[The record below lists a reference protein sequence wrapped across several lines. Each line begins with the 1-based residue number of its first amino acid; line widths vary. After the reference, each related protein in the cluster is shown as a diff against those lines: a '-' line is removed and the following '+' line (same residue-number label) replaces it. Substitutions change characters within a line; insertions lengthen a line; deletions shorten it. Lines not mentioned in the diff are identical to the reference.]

1 MQTRQARWW
10 KIKGLPH
17 PNTRKNLLDK
27 FNPAARSLITAG
39 KAYLKALHGAMSAS
53 KIYLETL
60 TKVAR
65 HSQQGLWGGS
75 SDIGMCLMQMVD
87 VYKEVQAQQMNIL
100 KAFYVDLLVP
110 LETNLDKDTKVLQSE
125 QKKFLSSH
133 KHQLDS
139 YTKAASQVK
148 KHKKKNRGNKGTM
161 DKEIKQ
167 YQALEE
173 EKLKMDAF
181 VESSLQNAVTQE
193 RRRYGFI
200 LERQCSLAKH
210 YLAYHAK
217 GSNLLQHTL
226 DNWQDVAKTRET
238 LPDRIRSMLP
248 SARPKDEGIYS
259 TPMCLEDDAMSVT
272 SQMRKARSVDASCLD
287 LSNIADDIPSRP
299 LTRARSEFNLDHR
312 FTPEHM
318 MLRRSM
324 AIPEDLGRRAMAR
337 ALYSYSPSGD
347 NQLSFGEMD
356 LIGLIGE
363 KNKGWQYGENLRTQ
377 RCGWFPVA
385 YTEIIHEEDDSALGS
400 MSTQHLKSR
409 NSVDD
414 SQTSNPTAGSSDG
427 HSGDVSQPP
436 HVHTHRY
443 PSKHR
448 SASAHAVQFRAPS
461 PATASNASTST
472 SSTALPMSQP
482 STSSTASSKSSH
494 VASSHETLRT
504 STSVSSSVNTVLF
517 NHAFMEPQPPRVSAP
532 TLKKSPSQPQTYSR
546 PGSNSFT
553 SSSSLTPGSSM
564 TLSRSF
570 TTAAAS
576 SHLSTRFQKRGSGNS
591 SSFHSSDDSGFSNES
606 GSMRPPVN
614 PDADYSDD
622 DLNGVAPHS
631 MNSLSSR
638 WLRSAL
644 ALPYGSDPVSLPCL
658 PNSESYSSSE
668 ARSLQYIPPLQ
679 DATVTLPT
687 PGRKSKTLKGKPY
700 RDRSLPS
707 FSIDH
712 FVTIARRKTT
722 KVSPNSPCAQK
733 IAAQRERGRQQ
744 DRGRRT
750 LRRSSSLLCLGMDS
764 CTGIPDDLQSADY
777 EDVWSEDWRHSS
789 LVDLHTDIPDPPPF
803 QPPPPPTSFLKQ
815 PIVDYSIRP
824 PMPIPQGEQQQSP
837 VSSTQIIPNEMSPQN
852 SSSGNSTLTGS
863 DEEDEEE
870 IYMVVSDHRRE
881 LRKTITRAQSRKQLA
896 RSLTWAS
903 PAQRSSSSPPKLP
916 PKGEDKSSRSTI
928 SFKINRFRQS
938 RNPHVNTEQSCQ
950 QSTDVL
956 KTPQPS
962 YLAHPSNPPIISYD
976 SITSPPLPPK
986 KNSSRP
992 QHPLPQN
999 LRHEDYHQPQYHH
1012 RSSNPWQYGGSLNI
1026 FNYSDFMNRRL
1037 KCPEG
1042 VSRLDQVSFTTGNLC
1057 GPWYDLW
1064 ADDPSVAD
1072 V

>member
-1 MQTRQARWW
+1 MTEAEELTKQVD
-10 KIKGLPH
+10 LVY
-17 PNTRKNLLDK
+17 KNLLDK
-27 FNPAARSLITAG
+27 FNPAARNLITAG

-53 KIYLETL
+53 KVYLEAL

-133 KHQLDS
+133 KHQLET

-148 KHKKKNRGNKGTM
+148 KHKKKNRATKGSM

-173 EKLKMDAF
+173 EKVKLDAF
-181 VESSLQNAVTQE
+181 VETSLQNAVTQE

-226 DNWQDVAKTRET
+226 DNWNDVAKTREA
-238 LPDRIRSMLP
+238 LPERIRTMLP
-248 SARPKDEGIYS
+248 SARPKDDGIYS
-259 TPMCLEDDAMSVT
+259 MPMCLEDDAMSVT

-287 LSNIADDIPSRP
+287 LSNVGDEIPTRP

-312 FTPEHM
+312 FAPDNM

-324 AIPEDLGRRAMAR
+324 AIPEDMGRRAMAR
-337 ALYSYSPSGD
+337 ALYSYTPSGD
-347 NQLSFGEMD
+347 NQLSFSEMD
-356 LIGLIGE
+356 LIALIGE

-400 MSTQHLKSR
+400 MSTQHPKSR
-409 NSVDD
+409 NSIDD
-414 SQTSNPTAGSSDG
+414 PQTSTPAAGSSDG
-427 HSGDVSQPP
+427 HSGDATQLPLA
-436 HVHTHRY
+436 HTQRY

-448 SASAHAVQFRAPS
+448 SSSAHAVQFRAPS
-461 PATASNASTST
+461 PTTTSNASTST
-472 SSTALPMSQP
+472 SSAALSMSQP
-482 STSSTASSKSSH
+482 SASSTASSKSSH

-504 STSVSSSVNTVLF
+504 STTASSSANTVLF
-517 NHAFMEPQPPRVSAP
+517 NHAFMEPLPPRVAAP
-532 TLKKSPSQPQTYSR
+532 SLKKSPSQPQSHSR

-553 SSSSLTPGSSM
+553 SNTLTPGSSM

-570 TTAAAS
+570 TTTAVS

-606 GSMRPPVN
+606 GSVRPPVN

-622 DLNGVAPHS
+622 DLNGVASHS

-638 WLRSAL
+638 WLRSAST
-644 ALPYGSDPVSLPCL
+644 LPYDSEPVSLPCL
-658 PNSESYSSSE
+658 LNSESLSSSE
-668 ARSLQYIPPLQ
+668 PQSIQHIPPHQ

-687 PGRKSKTLKGKPY
+687 PGRRHKVLKGKHY
-700 RDRSLPS
+700 RDLSLPS
-707 FSIDH
+707 LGIDH
-712 FVTIARRKTT
+712 FVTMARRKTNKAT
-722 KVSPNSPCAQK
+722 PNAPCAQK
-733 IAAQRERGRQQ
+733 IAAQRERGREQ
-744 DRGRRT
+744 GRAKRT
-750 LRRSSSLLCLGMDS
+750 LRRSSSLLCLGMDT
-764 CTGIPDDLQSADY
+764 CTGIPEDLLSVDY
-777 EDVWSEDWRHSS
+777 EDVWSESWRHSS
-789 LVDLHTDIPDPPPF
+789 LVDLFANIPDPPSF
-803 QPPPPPTSFLKQ
+803 QPPSPPTST
-815 PIVDYSIRP
+815 PSWSSVDYSIRP
-824 PMPIPQGEQQQSP
+824 PMPIPQDGQQSS
-837 VSSTQIIPNEMSPQN
+837 VSFTDTITNEISPQN

-863 DEEDEEE
+863 DEEDEEV
-870 IYMVVSDHRRE
+870 YMVVSDHRQE
-881 LRKTITRAQSRKQLA
+881 LRKTITRAQSRKQVS
-896 RSLTWAS
+896 RSLTWTS
-903 PAQRSSSSPPKLP
+903 PAHRSCSSPLNLPLSVSNKSSSSTLSAKHKWIRRSQSPSCS
-916 PKGEDKSSRSTI
+916 DQSS
-928 SFKINRFRQS
+928 
-938 RNPHVNTEQSCQ
+938 Q
-950 QSTDVL
+950 QSSHEYRSS
-956 KTPQPS
+956 QSS
-962 YLAHPSNPPIISYD
+962 YSTLDSNQTTTSCKP
-976 SITSPPLPPK
+976 ITSPPLPPK
-986 KNSSRP
+986 KKSSRP
-992 QHPLPQN
+992 QYPLPHALPHQN
-999 LRHEDYHQPQYHH
+999 CPQSQHQYQY
-1012 RSSNPWQYGGSLNI
+1012 SGLGKYWGDLNI
-1026 FNYSDFMNRRL
+1026 LNYSDFMNRRL
-1037 KCPEG
+1037 KYPEG
-1042 VSRLDQVSFTTGNLC
+1042 ASQLDQVSFTTGNLC

-1064 ADDPSVAD
+1064 AEDPSVGD